1 MNQPRATVIILVWNG
16 RDYLEACLDAV
27 LAQDYASFGV
37 MVVDNGSTDG
47 SPRLVA
53 DNFPEAELL
62 TNDRNLGFAAGN
74 NVGLQVLAGMPC
86 ETSTDF
92 AVLLNQD
99 TVVHHGWLA
108 SLARTFAG
116 TRVGIAGCKLLY
128 PDGTIQHAG
137 GYLYGPRGETG
148 HRGRHDKAEGTTT
161 PVAGPPDGLTD
172 IEFVTG
178 AALAISREALA
189 TIGPLDEG
197 FWPAYYEDVDWCFR
211 ARAAGYRVVYQP
223 EAVVTHHESTATDA
237 LSRERKQAL
246 NQGRLRFLLKHWTI
260 DRLVGDFAPAELAWV
275 RSMDRCEE
283 LMAARRAY
291 LGGLLA
297 LPDILAFRQGSTNDA
312 DTLVGLL
319 TDLRAAAQSSL
330 TSIGSPGAPTRGTRP
345 EESRQPAGTLE
356 MLSENQTIQ
365 EQPFTSHVP
374 VVGRLIVAFRDLW
387 NSIAA
392 KWYVRPMVQQQSL
405 FNAQLVN
412 YLRTV
417 EQRLQGQ
424 SMDIAENIDELTT
437 MAQYL
442 AGVEENDRQEDTDG

>member
-197 FWPAYYEDVDWCFR
+197 FWPAYYEDVD
-211 ARAAGYRVVYQP
+211 
-223 EAVVTHHESTATDA
+223 
-237 LSRERKQAL
+237 LS
-246 NQGRLRFLLKHWTI
+246 
-260 DRLVGDFAPAELAWV
+260 
-275 RSMDRCEE
+275 
-283 LMAARRAY
+283 
-291 LGGLLA
+291 
-297 LPDILAFRQGSTNDA
+297 
-312 DTLVGLL
+312 
-319 TDLRAAAQSSL
+319 
-330 TSIGSPGAPTRGTRP
+330 
-345 EESRQPAGTLE
+345 
-356 MLSENQTIQ
+356 
-365 EQPFTSHVP
+365 
-374 VVGRLIVAFRDLW
+374 LIH
-387 NSIAA
+387 I
-392 KWYVRPMVQQQSL
+392 
-405 FNAQLVN
+405 
-412 YLRTV
+412 
-417 EQRLQGQ
+417 
-424 SMDIAENIDELTT
+424 
-437 MAQYL
+437 
-442 AGVEENDRQEDTDG
+442 